1 MRRVRRKRE
10 DREKIGATF
19 QAARAVIGD
28 KLGLYRAMAEL
39 GRRVRQRRAG
49 GQLLDLGRANCHAG

>member
-49 GQLLDLGRANCHAG
+49 GQLLDL